1 MTHARAGHRSV
12 FPERGLAK
20 RLTCLVEVVGAGFG
34 RDGNR
39 DAAISGNA
47 ARCDIMCALLASVGL
62 DIWCRDRV

>member
-1 MTHARAGHRSV
+1 MTHARAGPLSV
-12 FPERGLAK
+12 LHGRGLAK
-20 RLTCLVEVVGAGFG
+20 RLTRLVEMVGAGFG

-39 DAAISGNA
+39 AAAISGNA